1 MADPAEL
8 RARLVSELGDLPEP
22 WRQAFADVPRHAFIP
37 ALVWRQRRDVDGND
51 MYPLHRDKEPDEWL
65 EVAYANR
72 PVDTQVDDGN
82 PAEDGTGHEVTS
94 SASQPSVVAD
104 MLIALQAQPG
114 MKVLE
119 VGTGTGYNA
128 ALLAH
133 LLGQEN
139 VVTVEIDREVAD
151 HARNALDAIGFGKVT
166 VITADGAQGCPATA
180 PYDRVIV
187 TAGVTTIPYAW
198 VAQTV
203 PGGRIVLPMAGT
215 YQPPGILTLDVGHEG
230 TASGRFGGPAAF
242 MPLRAQRVPRP
253 RGRPIDTDT
262 GTVSTTDV
270 HPYRVAGD
278 RDAATTIGTRV
289 HGIHKHYAPETDG
302 TGTQWLLDPDT
313 ESWAAIAL
321 NPDPPYKVQ
330 QGGPRRLWD
339 EVEAA
344 YRWWIDIGTPTVDA
358 WRVTVS
364 PTGQRYELD
373 IPAHAA
379 HRNGASP
386 AG

>member
-8 RARLVSELGDLPEP
+8 RARLVTELGELPEP
-22 WRQAFADVPRHAFIP
+22 WRQAFVDVPRHAFIP
-37 ALVWRQRRDVDGND
+37 ALVWRKRRGVDGND

-72 PVDTQVDDGN
+72 PVGTQVDDGH
-82 PAEDGTGHEVTS
+82 PADDGTGHEVTS

-104 MLIALQAQPG
+104 MLVALQAEPG
-114 MKVLE
+114 MTVLE

-133 LLGQEN
+133 RLGQEN
-139 VVTVEIDREVAD
+139 VVTVEIDPQLAA
-151 HARNALDAIGFGKVT
+151 HARDALDATGFGKVT
-166 VITADGAQGCPATA
+166 VITGDGAQGCPANA

-187 TAGVTTIPYAW
+187 TAGAGTIPYAW

-215 YQPPGILTLDVGHEG
+215 YQPPGILTLDVGQDG
-230 TASGRFGGPAAF
+230 TAGRFGGAAAF
-242 MPLRAQRVPRP
+242 MALRAQRVPRP

-262 GTVSTTDV
+262 ATVSTTDI
-270 HPYRVAGD
+270 HPYQVAGD
-278 RDAATTIGTRV
+278 RDAATAIGMRV
-289 HGIHKHYAPETDG
+289 HGIHKHYAPGTDS
-302 TGTQWLLDPDT
+302 TGTQWLLDPET
-313 ESWAAIAL
+313 ESLAAIAL
-321 NPDPPYKVQ
+321 TPDPPYEVH

-344 YRWWIDIGTPTVDA
+344 YRWWIDTGKPGVDA
-358 WRVTVS
+358 WRVTVT
-364 PTGQRYELD
+364 PTGQHNELD
-373 IPAHAA
+373 IPA
-379 HRNGASP
+379 P
-386 AG
+386 AR